1 MIRVYSYNS
10 QIGLLE
16 LVFLCFFSPSLPGIT
31 QLNSASPC
39 IIQSGM
45 TKGWGCCRNLLQTAE
60 VEAWLRVLLSV
71 LMKFW
76 LLYLWCFTNYI
87 LTTSHAR
94 RCLQME
100 KKVKRQL
107 EEKSKH
113 PFSFIRLIN
122 TGIFLASVLS
132 SRLCSWEM
140 STLQHARSEG
150 ALVVL
155 QDLQKPTWWHKPCN
169 AMPHRDALL
178 P

>member
-1 MIRVYSYNS
+1 M
-10 QIGLLE
+10 LE

-45 TKGWGCCRNLLQTAE
+45 TKGWGCWRNLLQTAE

-94 RCLQME
+94 RCFQME
-100 KKVKRQL
+100 KKVRRQL
-107 EEKSKH
+107 EEKSEH
-113 PFSFIRLIN
+113 PSSSIRLMD
-122 TGIFLASVLS
+122 TDIFLARCPQLNQT
-132 SRLCSWEM
+132 RLCSWEM
-140 STLQHARSEG
+140 STFSTPEVKGLWFCCRICRSPRGDTSPTVMPCCLSPDHA
-150 ALVVL
+150 
-155 QDLQKPTWWHKPCN
+155 
-169 AMPHRDALL
+169 
-178 P
+178 